1 MPLRTEIQQTLRLAV
16 PIMGAQFLSIVMVVV
31 DNIMVGRLGKEAL
44 GGLALA
50 GSFYSLVV
58 IVIVGLMGALSVLV
72 SKEEGGKRHKAAGH
86 YLRQSLLL
94 SVGISAFLIIGL
106 VFAENFL
113 LAIGQLPGPSA
124 IAAEYLNAMIWTV
137 PAQLAF
143 LSVRNFCEGTGDS
156 VPSVVIAAAIA
167 LLNIPLDYLLI
178 FGAGEFEGLG
188 VKGAGYATASL
199 TWLSVVALV
208 AYVATR
214 PKYTK
219 YEIFRWPMRPDWP
232 ALKEVIW
239 LGVPFGGAI
248 ATEMGFFATTTFVMG
263 RIGEVELAAH
273 QVALNAAS
281 LIFMIPLGL
290 SFAVSIRIGQH
301 LGNNDLLGARTA
313 WKASLI
319 ITGVVQSLTGL
330 GFIFGASYIASLYG
344 QEGNVEALAVELLII
359 GGFFQ
364 LFDGFQVV
372 GMGTLRGLR
381 EARYALVATTLS
393 FWVVGLATLV
403 WAYQNHSPVGVWM
416 ALLAGLA
423 VACIAHFVRANHVL
437 RVR

>member
-1 MPLRTEIQQTLRLAV
+1 
-16 PIMGAQFLSIVMVVV
+16 MGAQFLSIVMVVV

-72 SKEEGGKRHKAAGH
+72 SKENGAKEHRRAGH

-94 SVGISAFLIIGL
+94 SAVITLILATGL
-106 VFAENFL
+106 LFAEEFL

-124 IAAEYLNAMIWTV
+124 IAAEYLKAMIWTV
-137 PAQLAF
+137 PAQLTF
-143 LSVRNFCEGTGDS
+143 LSFRNFCEGTGDS
-156 VPSVVIAAAIA
+156 MPSVVIAAAIA
-167 LLNIPLDYLLI
+167 LLNIPLDYALI
-178 FGAGEFEGLG
+178 FGAGPFPPLG
-188 VKGAGYATASL
+188 VAGAGYATASL
-199 TWLSVVALV
+199 TWLSVVVLI

-214 PKYTK
+214 ARYRE
-219 YEIFRWPMRPDWP
+219 YEIFRWPVRPDWP
-232 ALKEVIW
+232 GLKEIIW

-290 SFAVSIRIGQH
+290 SFAVSIRIAQH
-301 LGNNDLLGARTA
+301 LGNNDRVGARNA

-319 ITGVVQSLTGL
+319 ITAVLQSLTGL
-330 GFIFGASYIASLYG
+330 VFIFGASFIASLYG
-344 QEGNVEALAVELLII
+344 QEGKVEVMAVQLLVIA
-359 GGFFQ
+359 GFFQ

-381 EARYALVATTLS
+381 EARYALIATTLA
-393 FWVVGLATLV
+393 FWGVGLATLV
-403 WAYQNHSPVGVWM
+403 WAYQNSSAVGVWM
-416 ALLAGLA
+416 ALLAGLG

-437 RVR
+437 RLEK